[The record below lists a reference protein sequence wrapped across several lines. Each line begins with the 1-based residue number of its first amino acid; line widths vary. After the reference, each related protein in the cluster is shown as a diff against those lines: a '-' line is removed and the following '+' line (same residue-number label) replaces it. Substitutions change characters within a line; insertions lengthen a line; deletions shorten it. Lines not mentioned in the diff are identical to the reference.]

1 MTRPADTCPEC
12 GAPPVRVWLDAPYER
27 RRCHAGHTW
36 SGDALP
42 REPSTDER
50 IANLERAASA
60 MLAWMQAH
68 CTDPGA
74 AVVLRDAIAGF
85 EMQRPT

>member
-12 GAPPVRVWLDAPYER
+12 GHPPVRVWLDAPHER
-27 RRCHAGHTW
+27 RRCHYGHTW

-42 REPSTDER
+42 REPTDAER
-50 IANLERAASA
+50 IANIERAASA

-68 CTDPGA
+68 CTDPSV
-74 AVVLRDAIAGF
+74 AVMLRDAIAGF
-85 EMQRPT
+85 ETRRPT